1 MKVWNFSG
9 TNFYNS
15 VKETSSDDEPS
26 KSYQEALESCRE
38 ALRETSFIYSPVD
51 VVSSPLVQELTP
63 ALQAVAVSTTPF
75 NILPMNSEENVKE
88 EQFMMYENDKAL
100 VEDGGGDRVEEMAD
114 EIFNNVITD
123 DEFFDDNLIT
133 LLI

>member
-1 MKVWNFSG
+1 
-9 TNFYNS
+9 
-15 VKETSSDDEPS
+15 
-26 KSYQEALESCRE
+26 
-38 ALRETSFIYSPVD
+38 
-51 VVSSPLVQELTP
+51 
-63 ALQAVAVSTTPF
+63 
-75 NILPMNSEENVKE
+75 MNSEENVKE

-123 DEFFDDNLIT
+123 DEFFDDHLIT

>member
-1 MKVWNFSG
+1 M
-9 TNFYNS
+9 
-15 VKETSSDDEPS
+15 
-26 KSYQEALESCRE
+26 
-38 ALRETSFIYSPVD
+38 
-51 VVSSPLVQELTP
+51 
-63 ALQAVAVSTTPF
+63 STTPF

-123 DEFFDDNLIT
+123 DEFFDDHLIT